1 MPKTPVKKTAAK
13 KPAAKKAA
21 PKKDVFSF
29 RAPEAV
35 AEKMKPLVHVFEVGE
50 SGTQV
55 VCDTD
60 KVGRKSPRGRSILDL
75 RVDSSEGFIPLWS
88 KNTVLRW
95 RFDEVSMQYF
105 ENPAAAKAE
114 IKKML
119 GEALLAWG
127 DAVPVKFAERDDLW
141 DFEIIVSP
149 TDKCSPSGCVLA
161 SAFFPD
167 AGRHKLRLYPAL
179 FQQVREEQ
187 IETLVHEIG
196 HVFGLRHFFA
206 KTRESWAASEL
217 FGVESEFS
225 IMNYGAKSRLTD
237 TDRADLKAI
246 YTLAWNGELKH
257 INGTEIKFMNSY
269 HASGSSPESL
279 TSVTSVNPA
288 FQPRS

>member
-1 MPKTPVKKTAAK
+1 MPKTPGKKSASSRSTT
-13 KPAAKKAA
+13 KKAA

-29 RAPEAV
+29 RDPEAA
-35 AEKMKPLVHVFEVGE
+35 AEKLKPLVHVFEVGE

-60 KVGRKSPRGRSILDL
+60 KVGRKSPRGRSVLEL

-88 KNTVLRW
+88 KNTTLRW
-95 RFDEVSMQYF
+95 RFDDVSIQYF
-105 ENPAAAKAE
+105 ENPAAARTE
-114 IKKML
+114 IKKLL

-127 DAVPVKFAERDDLW
+127 DAVPVKFAERADAW
-141 DFEIIVSP
+141 DFEIIVSA
-149 TDKCSPSGCVLA
+149 TDKCTATGCVLA

-179 FQQVREEQ
+179 FRQPREEQ
-187 IETLVHEIG
+187 VETLVHEIG

-206 KTRESWAASEL
+206 KIRESWAASKL
-217 FGVESEFS
+217 FGAENEFS
-225 IMNYGAKSRLTD
+225 IMNYGPKSKLTD
-237 TDRADLKAI
+237 TDRTDLKTI
-246 YTLAWNGELKH
+246 YMLAWNGELKE

-269 HASGSSPESL
+269 HVSGNSAEAV

-288 FQPRS
+288 FQPRT